1 MFFILLYYIIITQSM
16 KIVLFVLFAL
26 GCFYI
31 NSHASSLEGK
41 ASNEVEMTVK
51 YHDPTAGNN
60 DMPRGPVEI
69 PQVFIDSYTFTISSA
84 TILEASPVS
93 TSQTI
98 RCCRNAA
105 TTHGAGCA
113 IHPHRRSMHLATSR
127 RSTLAAAT
135 LDMNTS
141 RSSVW

>member
-1 MFFILLYYIIITQSM
+1 M

-69 PQVFIDSYTFTISSA
+69 PQVFIDSYTLYINSS
-84 TILEASPVS
+84 TFHNNPLKEGYLPQGIQYKEYVVP
-93 TSQTI
+93 
-98 RCCRNAA
+98 
-105 TTHGAGCA
+105 THGTQGPGLQRIVIGSDGAWYYTPDHYKTY
-113 IHPHRRSMHLATSR
+113 IRFKP
-127 RSTLAAAT
+127 
-135 LDMNTS
+135 
-141 RSSVW
+141 

>member
-1 MFFILLYYIIITQSM
+1 M
-16 KIVLFVLFAL
+16 KKVLFVLFAL

-69 PQVFIDSYTFTISSA
+69 PQVFIDSYTLYIIGVSGDYVLQLETADGVAYSLPISGS
-84 TILEASPVS
+84 TGSDMVILPSSLSGTYELCLYS
-93 TSQTI
+93 
-98 RCCRNAA
+98 
-105 TTHGAGCA
+105 GCYCFSGD
-113 IHPHRRSMHLATSR
+113 INL
-127 RSTLAAAT
+127 
-135 LDMNTS
+135 
-141 RSSVW
+141 